1 MCPRLALLPPLLLG
15 LLVLPLPAAGGDA
28 AAGRRVFNQ
37 CRACHTIE
45 AGGRHGVGPNLHGII
60 DRKAGSVE
68 GYRYSAALR
77 RKGEEG
83 LVWTEDQLRAYL
95 ADPKGTIPGGSMTY
109 VGLRNEA
116 MLGDLLAFLREA
128 AGPAR

>member
-1 MCPRLALLPPLLLG
+1 MRLHVAMPLLLLALLALPP
-15 LLVLPLPAAGGDA
+15 PAAGADA

-45 AGGRHGVGPNLHGII
+45 AGGRNGVGPNLHGVL
-60 DRKAGSVE
+60 DRRAGSVE
-68 GYRYSAALR
+68 GFRYSAALR
-77 RKGEEG
+77 RKAEEG

-95 ADPKGTIPGGSMTY
+95 ADPKGTVPGGSMTY

-116 MLGDLLAFLREA
+116 MLGDLLAYLREA
-128 AGPAR
+128 GGTAR

>member
-1 MCPRLALLPPLLLG
+1 MRLRLALPLLLLAG
-15 LLVLPLPAAGGDA
+15 AMLPPPAVAGDA

-45 AGGRHGVGPNLHGII
+45 AGGRNGVGPNLHGVL

-68 GYRYSAALR
+68 GFRYSAALR

-95 ADPKGTIPGGSMTY
+95 ADPKGTVPGGSMTY

-116 MLGDLLAFLREA
+116 MLGDLLAYLREA
-128 AGPAR
+128 AGAAR